1 MPPVVFYESHK
12 PEGSALKL
20 LGLRA
25 AHDRH
30 AINAAVE
37 ANFQSLKA
45 AFLRHPPEKRHR
57 YSRLPEVKSL
67 DGLIAI
73 EPTHPTEFETESP
86 PYGAGFVFDAEAGGP
101 VFASSGSSGQ
111 EKFLY
116 HSWAYNNVVSYLGA
130 RGFASALEKSP
141 AKTVLN
147 CAYFE
152 YLLGSGVF
160 IHQICAMLDLRT
172 LPLGPNTSIERVS
185 ALIEQHEID
194 TIVAMPNV
202 LVSLTQAIDGA
213 SRAKL
218 RNTVYQ
224 SSGMRGNDAALLRSN
239 GFHVRAASY
248 SATETGPIGFQCS
261 DCDDDVYHI
270 HEDAIFVE
278 IVDEEDGSAVPPG
291 DAGTVLVTPFS
302 DTGLRLLRYR
312 VGDRGRLI
320 EEPCSCGSKFHRLQL
335 LGRADENLDLDGALV
350 TKQLMR
356 ELLAPAL
363 GKRGEFQLEVQWL
376 SNGFEILLRVSPD
389 IESRDAEL
397 VRNLVMRH
405 DRIRIALESDRC
417 LSFRVVFEDHGKF
430 RKKRSGKQP
439 IFIETSREE

>member
-1 MPPVVFYESHK
+1 MPSVVFADIHK

-20 LGLRA
+20 LGAKA
-25 AHDRH
+25 AHDRD
-30 AINAAVE
+30 AIDFAVD

-45 AFLRHPPEKRHR
+45 AFLKRPPEKRHR
-57 YSRLPEVKSL
+57 YSRLREVKNL

-73 EPTHPTEFETESP
+73 EPTYPAEFETESP
-86 PYGAGFVFDAEAGGP
+86 PYGTGFVFDVEAGGP

-116 HSWAYNNVVSYLGA
+116 HSWVYNNVVSYLGA
-130 RGFASALEKSP
+130 RGFFCALEKSP

-152 YLLGSGVF
+152 YLLGSGIF
-160 IHQICAMLDLRT
+160 IHQICAILDMRS

-202 LVSLTQAIDGA
+202 LVSLTQAINDT
-213 SRAKL
+213 SRAQL

-224 SSGMRGNDAALLRSN
+224 SSGMHGNDAALLRSS

-270 HEDAIFVE
+270 HEDAMFVE
-278 IVDEEDGSAVPPG
+278 IVDEENGSAVSIG
-291 DAGTVLVTPFS
+291 EAGAVLVTPFS

-312 VGDRGRLI
+312 VGDRARFI
-320 EEPCSCGSKFHRLQL
+320 DEPCSCGSKFRRLQL
-335 LGRADENLDLDGALV
+335 LGRADENLNLDGALV

-356 ELLAPAL
+356 GLLAPVL
-363 GKRGEFQLEVQWL
+363 GERGEFQLEVQWL

-389 IESRDAEL
+389 NERRDAEL
-397 VRNLVMRH
+397 VRNLILRH
-405 DRIRIALESDRC
+405 DRIRMALESDRC
-417 LSFRVVFEDHGKF
+417 LSFRVVFEDHRKF
-430 RKKRSGKQP
+430 RKTRSGKQL
-439 IFIETSREE
+439 IFIETSDED